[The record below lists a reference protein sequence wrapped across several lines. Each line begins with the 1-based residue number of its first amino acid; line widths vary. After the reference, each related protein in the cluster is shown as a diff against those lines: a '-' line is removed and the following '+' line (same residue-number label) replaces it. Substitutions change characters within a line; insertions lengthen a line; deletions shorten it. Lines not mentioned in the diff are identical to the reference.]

1 MNKKTNTVI
10 LWLIAIG
17 LLLGMIITFTP
28 NLGFG
33 GSNVTSAQGDVVM
46 RVNGEPITD
55 LEINQ
60 LRNSNPLYYAVTE
73 GEVGRDLE
81 LLALDAVI
89 TQELLRQAAA
99 TQRVSNAEVKDAVNA
114 FREDRGVAG
123 GRNDSAYIQLLA
135 GSGFDDAS
143 FRAYMRDQLR
153 QQKWEAG
160 IVGDADV
167 TDEEVE
173 TFYEAFRNDYR
184 TDERIVARAI
194 AVTDPELASELR
206 TRRLPGDSFPT

>member
-73 GEVGRDLE
+73 GEVGADLE

-99 TQRVSNAEVKDAVNA
+99 SQRVSNSEVKEAVNA

-123 GRNDSAYIQLLA
+123 GRNDSAYVDLLA
-135 GSGFDDAS
+135 ASGFDDSS
-143 FRAYMRDQLR
+143 FRAYM
-153 QQKWEAG
+153 K
-160 IVGDADV
+160 
-167 TDEEVE
+167 
-173 TFYEAFRNDYR
+173 
-184 TDERIVARAI
+184 
-194 AVTDPELASELR
+194 
-206 TRRLPGDSFPT
+206 